1 MHLQENNGVMRAVL
15 FGSMAPPPAR
25 CLLIELE
32 RNRPST
38 DTPRS
43 NSEVNRRLRVK
54 KSEINSVASDR
65 IEGDAE

>member
-1 MHLQENNGVMRAVL
+1 MVWCAL
-15 FGSMAPPPAR
+15 FCSVAPPPAR

-38 DTPRS
+38 NKPRS
-43 NSEVNRRLRVK
+43 NSELNRQLCVD

>member
-1 MHLQENNGVMRAVL
+1 MHLQENNGVMRAL
-15 FGSMAPPPAR
+15 FCSVAPPPAR

-38 DTPRS
+38 NKAQS
-43 NSEVNRRLRVK
+43 NSEVNRRMRVE

-65 IEGDAE
+65 IERDAE